1 MRGPWGRAA
10 HGEAMSHFTKVATK
24 INDVVALKKALDAL
38 GWKYQHAEEGV
49 QVRGWRGQTTKAELS
64 IDMGKYDV
72 GVVKQEDGT
81 YSLEA
86 DWWGIETTRG
96 KTEQEIVKEVNARYA
111 YQRVV
116 AAVEDAGYSIDETKV
131 QPDGTVK
138 LNVSKW
144 E

>member
-1 MRGPWGRAA
+1 V
-10 HGEAMSHFTKVATK
+10 SHFTKVATK
-24 INDVVALKKALDAL
+24 INDLVALRKALDQL
-38 GWKYQHAEEGV
+38 GWKYKHAEQGV
-49 QVRGWRGQTTKAELS
+49 EVRGWRGQTMKAEMA

-86 DWWGIETTRG
+86 DWWGVETTRG
-96 KTEQEIVKEVNARYA
+96 LKEEEVVKELNAKYA

-116 AAVEDAGYSIDETKV
+116 AAVEEQGYTIDQNAV
-131 QPDGTVK
+131 QKDGTVK
-138 LNVSKW
+138 LTVSKW

>member
-1 MRGPWGRAA
+1 
-10 HGEAMSHFTKVATK
+10 MSHFTKVATK

-116 AAVEDAGYSIDETKV
+116 AAVEDAGYTIDEKQV
-131 QPDGTVK
+131 QADGTVK

>member
-1 MRGPWGRAA
+1 
-10 HGEAMSHFTKVATK
+10 MSHFTKVATK
-24 INDVVALKKALDAL
+24 INDLVALRKALDQL
-38 GWKYQHAEEGV
+38 GWKYKHAEAGV
-49 QVRGWRGQTTKAELS
+49 EVRGWRGQTMKAEMA

-86 DWWGIETTRG
+86 DWWGVETTRG
-96 KTEQEIVKEVNARYA
+96 LKEEEVVKELNAKYA

-116 AAVEDAGYSIDETKV
+116 AAVEEQGYTIDQNAV
-131 QPDGTVK
+131 QKDGTVK
-138 LNVSKW
+138 LTVSKW